1 MTITRPPMGW
11 NSWNT
16 FAENIDEKLIM
27 ETADKMVSEGLLDA
41 GYEYLVIDDCWSLPM
56 RDEKG
61 RLVADPKKF
70 PSGIKALSD
79 YIHSKG
85 LKFGMYSC
93 AGAMTCAARPG
104 SYDHEFTD
112 AETFAEWGVD
122 FLKYDYC
129 FRDKT
134 IPGEVLYRR
143 MGIALA
149 NCGRNILFS
158 ACNWGTDDAASW
170 IKTTGAHM
178 WRSTGDIFDNWES
191 IKTRAQAQFK
201 LFKTNGQGC
210 FNDMDML
217 VVGLGGGGFVS
228 DDRSTLTDADY
239 RTHFS
244 LWAMLSSPLMIGCD
258 IRSLS
263 GETKKTL
270 TNKDV
275 IKVAQDGSYR
285 QPFFSK
291 QGGDEIFALARLLED
306 GDIAIGFFNLSERK
320 ATNWDIWFTFAE
332 IGIGKC
338 SGKTVK
344 LKDLW
349 NGEECIP
356 SNEVILPGNIDPHGC
371 RIFRASIINE
381 K

>member
-1 MTITRPPMGW
+1 MIVTKPPMGW

-41 GYEYLVIDDCWSLPM
+41 GYEYLVIDDCWSLPQ
-56 RDEKG
+56 RDKEGK
-61 RLVADPKKF
+61 LVADPKKF
-70 PSGIKALSD
+70 PSGMKALSD

-93 AGAMTCAARPG
+93 AGTMTCAARPG

-112 AETFAEWGVD
+112 AATFAEWGVD

-134 IPGEVLYRR
+134 VPGEVLYRR
-143 MGIALA
+143 MGIALQ
-149 NCGRNILFS
+149 NCGRDILFS
-158 ACNWGTDDAASW
+158 ACNWGSDGADEW

-191 IKTRAQAQFK
+191 IKKLAKSQFGR
-201 LFKTNGQGC
+201 LKTNGQGC

-217 VVGLGGGGFVS
+217 VVGLGGSGHVS
-228 DDRSTLTDADY
+228 DEKSTLSDMEY
-239 RTHFS
+239 RTHFT

-258 IRSLS
+258 IRKMTD
-263 GETKKTL
+263 ETKKIL
-270 TNKDV
+270 LNKEV
-275 IKVAQDGSYR
+275 IAIAEDGAYR

-291 QGGDEIFALARLLED
+291 QGGDEIFAIAKLLQD
-306 GDIAIGFFNLSERK
+306 GDIAIGFFNMSERK
-320 ATNWDIWFTFAE
+320 ATNWDVWFTLAE

-338 SGKTVK
+338 SGKTLK
-344 LKDLW
+344 LCDLW
-349 NGEECIP
+349 SGEEKTVT
-356 SNEVILPGNIDPHGC
+356 NEVVLPGNLEAHDC
-371 RIFRASIINE
+371 RIYRAKIVDE